1 MIFSQQ
7 YDKLNII
14 KNKKRSNMRILRTI
28 FNFSS
33 KYHNDAVRYE
43 RHGKLS
49 RILTLIFAPIVIA
62 LGIGCIYFART
73 MDANPLLK
81 VLAIFVA
88 FFVSCSF
95 VGRIGVYSV
104 CGFIFFIWG
113 SLESFENRRQIR
125 KQKKL
130 AKKLEAQQKAQETQ
144 TLETDKVDQTDN
156 TTQNLTTNDSTTT
169 ISSPSEETSQNTP
182 DSTTTQE
189 EAKPKKVSKW
199 LDLFVGIYCLA
210 LAVVGF
216 FWSLVLLLNG
226 ATL

>member
-1 MIFSQQ
+1 M
-7 YDKLNII
+7 KLL
-14 KNKKRSNMRILRTI
+14 KLL

-33 KYHNDAVRYE
+33 RHHNDAARYE
-43 RHGKLS
+43 KHGKLS
-49 RILTLIFAPIVIA
+49 RILTIIFVPIVLA
-62 LGIGCIYFART
+62 FGIGCIYFART
-73 MDANPLLK
+73 MEANPLLK
-81 VLAIFVA
+81 IIAIFVA

-95 VGRIGVYSV
+95 VENAGVYSV
-104 CGFIFFIWG
+104 CGFIFFVWG

-144 TLETDKVDQTDN
+144 TLETDEVDQTA
-156 TTQNLTTNDSTTT
+156 TTPQNLATNDSTTT
-169 ISSPSEETSQNTP
+169 ISSPNKETSQDTP

-210 LAVVGF
+210 LAIVGF
-216 FWSLVLLLNG
+216 FWSLILLLNG